1 MLNRPR
7 LLVSAAILPLLLMA
21 CNPGGLSDPSGASV
35 TVLFRGASAGGSPAA
50 GLSAAD
56 TSPLTI
62 PGSNGTLEI
71 TSIKAIVDELELDCE
86 SRTTGPCVDFEAGPS
101 FETVP
106 LGADEVVIA
115 DAVVPPGRYD
125 EFEFDID
132 DLDGDDD
139 DSAAERA
146 AKRAL
151 LAEIRSTYPD
161 FPSDASMIV
170 EGSFTPAGG
179 AAVAFRTY
187 LEADIEVELPLD
199 PPLEVVEG
207 AGPVTVPVTI
217 DPRLWL
223 TLPDGRVLDLSAFD
237 YARTGQVPEIDVEV
251 EGAFAV
257 EIEFDDD

>member
-1 MLNRPR
+1 
-7 LLVSAAILPLLLMA
+7 VS
-21 CNPGGLSDPSGASV
+21 
-35 TVLFRGASAGGSPAA
+35 VLFRGVSAGASPAA
-50 GLSAAD
+50 GLSVAD
-56 TSPLTI
+56 TGSLTI

-86 SRTTGPCVDFEAGPS
+86 SRTSGPCVDFEVGPS

-151 LAEIRSTYPD
+151 LAEIRSMYPD
-161 FPSDASMIV
+161 FPSDASMII
-170 EGSFTPAGG
+170 EGSFTPVDGEAI
-179 AAVAFRTY
+179 AFRTY
-187 LEADIEVELPLD
+187 VEADIEVELPIV
-199 PPLEVVEG
+199 PPLEVVAG
-207 AGPVTVPVTI
+207 ADPVIVPVTI
-217 DPRLWL
+217 DPSLWL
-223 TLPDGRVLDLSAFD
+223 TLPDGRAFDLSAFD

-251 EGAFAV
+251 EGAFVV